1 MPKNKRKD
9 AGDNLMPLI
18 AFDEVTSEKE
28 SFKLSWTVL
37 ANIREYVVYVKE
49 VTGKET
55 TPDEVV
61 DKGMQRL
68 FDADRG
74 FHQWLQKKN
83 GEGRV
88 RMKPARAEK
97 TEKPAPDGKMIASF
111 EPPTKSQI

>member
-1 MPKNKRKD
+1 MPKNKQTNGSDRS
-9 AGDNLMPLI
+9 MPLI
-18 AFDEVTSEKE
+18 VFDEVTSEKE

-37 ANIREYVVYVKE
+37 ANLREYVAYVKE
-49 VTGKET
+49 VTSKET

-83 GEGRV
+83 GGAKGQGKSV
-88 RMKPARAEK
+88 KP
-97 TEKPAPDGKMIASF
+97 EKPERQSAEGKAEGFSNSF
-111 EPPTKSQI
+111 PKTQP

>member
-9 AGDNLMPLI
+9 AGDGLMPLI

-28 SFKLSWTVL
+28 SFRLSWTVL

-83 GEGRV
+83 GEGRS
-88 RMKPARAEK
+88 RAKPARPEK
-97 TEKPAPDGKMIASF
+97 TEKPAPDGKAGSSV
-111 EPPTKSQI
+111 EPPVKLQL